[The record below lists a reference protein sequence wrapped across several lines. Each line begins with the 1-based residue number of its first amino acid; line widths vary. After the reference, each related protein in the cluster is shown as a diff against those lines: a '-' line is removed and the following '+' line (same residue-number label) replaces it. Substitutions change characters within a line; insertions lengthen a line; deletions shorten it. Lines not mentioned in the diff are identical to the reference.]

1 MFKIFNKKEESID
14 DNEAIFCA
22 NQKTKKY
29 IIELIEN
36 KVTYCRNFKL
46 SYYQSLGINRVINEI
61 EEEYN
66 VSISY
71 NENTSAFTNSD
82 TVELNI
88 IYYNIEDIKEISKR
102 CKKQL
107 IKEKLNNI
115 KKNISKEASEG
126 YETLSV
132 FIEEN
137 ILEEVLDTLKSEGYE
152 ITPSLTKQMIEH
164 DYGKSELWIISWGD
178 NNEN

>member
-1 MFKIFNKKEESID
+1 MFKLFNKKEESID

-71 NENTSAFTNSD
+71 NENTTALTN
-82 TVELNI
+82 
-88 IYYNIEDIKEISKR
+88 
-102 CKKQL
+102 
-107 IKEKLNNI
+107 
-115 KKNISKEASEG
+115 
-126 YETLSV
+126 
-132 FIEEN
+132 
-137 ILEEVLDTLKSEGYE
+137 
-152 ITPSLTKQMIEH
+152 
-164 DYGKSELWIISWGD
+164 
-178 NNEN
+178 